1 MSQERA
7 VKTIRL
13 LPAAAILLSAGIAV
27 ADPLPT
33 QIGQCINTTIK
44 DVTTRL
50 QDGPTY
56 KPIAGSGSAVD
67 FANGGYQVSYDTIAA
82 IDQSRAGDPVTMC
95 LMSISKGCPPGDKR
109 GITYKTT
116 NLRTHGTW
124 TLPDAEHMCGGA

>member
-13 LPAAAILLSAGIAV
+13 LPAGVILFSTGIAA

-33 QIGQCINTTIK
+33 QIGQCTNTTIK

-50 QDGPTY
+50 QDGATNR
-56 KPIAGSGSAVD
+56 PIPGSGRAVD
-67 FANGGYQVSYDTIAA
+67 FANGGYQVSYDTITA
-82 IDQSRAGDPVTMC
+82 IAQSRAGDSVTMC
-95 LMSISKGCPPGDKR
+95 LVSIPQGCPPGDNR

-116 NLRTHGTW
+116 NQRTQGTW
-124 TLPDAEHMCGGA
+124 TLPDSEHMCGGA

>member
-1 MSQERA
+1 MSQED
-7 VKTIRL
+7 VMKTICL
-13 LPAAAILLSAGIAV
+13 VLTAAILLPAGVAA

-33 QIGQCINTTIK
+33 QVGQCTKTTIK

-50 QDGPTY
+50 QDGVTKQPM
-56 KPIAGSGSAVD
+56 PGSGSAVD

-82 IDQSRAGDPVTMC
+82 ITQSRAGDPVTMC
-95 LMSISKGCPPGDKR
+95 LVSIPQGCPPGDKR

-124 TLPDAEHMCGGA
+124 TLPDSEHMCGGA